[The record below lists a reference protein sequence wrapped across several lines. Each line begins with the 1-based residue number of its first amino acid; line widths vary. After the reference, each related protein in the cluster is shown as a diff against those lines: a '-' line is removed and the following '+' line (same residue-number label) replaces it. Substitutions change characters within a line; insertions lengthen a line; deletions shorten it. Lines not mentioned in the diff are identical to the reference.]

1 MYISTYKNDTKY
13 VPKKKKN
20 DTKKEIESK
29 MGKTVPFQPH
39 WRSFMRTKCNLNVW
53 HNKCN
58 LNGKRI
64 KGFTVA
70 PDALSLRRIENE
82 NGDGDG
88 VEKKRACVTGA
99 GGFIASWIVKLLLS
113 KDYIV
118 HGTVR
123 DPEDKKYAHLN
134 KLDGAPDNPKLF
146 KADLLDYDSLLPA
159 IAGCAGV
166 IHVACPV
173 PTSALAKPE
182 VEMLE
187 PSMKGTLNVL
197 RACTEAKVKRV
208 VHISSTAAVVKNH
221 KWPEDWV
228 KDETCWSDKEYCRAT
243 ENWYLLA
250 KTEAESIAFE
260 YGKQNGLDVVAVNP
274 GWMQSILNFSTLLL
288 LKFVKGVYIQIE
300 PDKFHFHSQTIT
312 KRDLER
318 KLRENYG
325 ENCRNGNIQFL
336 MFDVRGTYRCDVDGV
351 PNKLWVV
358 VDVRDAADAVL
369 LAFEK
374 PESEGRYICVAYN
387 IMIKD
392 LAEKLKSL
400 YPDQT
405 CLEK

>member
-1 MYISTYKNDTKY
+1 
-13 VPKKKKN
+13 
-20 DTKKEIESK
+20 

-300 PDKFHFHSQTIT
+300 P
-312 KRDLER
+312 
-318 KLRENYG
+318 G
-325 ENCRNGNIQFL
+325 
-336 MFDVRGTYRCDVDGV
+336 DVDGV

-405 CLEK
+405 CLENFGEDEHDYVVGTEKGNLINHGAPEETLIDSIGSCKTAAILD

>member
-1 MYISTYKNDTKY
+1 
-13 VPKKKKN
+13 
-20 DTKKEIESK
+20 

-300 PDKFHFHSQTIT
+300 P
-312 KRDLER
+312 
-318 KLRENYG
+318 G
-325 ENCRNGNIQFL
+325 
-336 MFDVRGTYRCDVDGV
+336 DVDGV
-351 PNKLWVV
+351 PNMLWGI
-358 VDVRDAADAVL
+358 VDVRDVADAVL
-369 LAFEK
+369 LAYKK

-387 IMIKD
+387 ITIKD

-405 CLEK
+405 YLENFGEDDREYCVTSEKLQKLGWTYRQLEETLVDSIKSYKKAGLLD